1 MLKHWGVARA
11 AGLCRPDHLGPQVP
25 SVQTAFYFNG
35 WWEDVA
41 RAVRAQL

>member
-1 MLKHWGVARA
+1 MDGDTRNIMDKW
-11 AGLCRPDHLGPQVP
+11 P
-25 SVQTAFYFNG
+25 SVQTALDFNG